1 MLADYVGVSHAAIVT
16 GCPPALNAC
25 AMMAKITGAEIYA
38 MTEERDDAPRQ
49 ARLFIDAALTESGI
63 VELDADRA
71 HYLRNVL
78 RLERGDAVSVFNG
91 RDGEWR
97 ATIEVAGKRHA
108 RLMVGTPVRP
118 QESEPDLWLAF
129 APIKRARIDFI
140 AEKATEL
147 GVSAL
152 LPVFTRYTAMTR
164 VNVERLQANAMEAA
178 EQTERLSVPQVREPV
193 TLEKLLQTWPGDRRL
208 LIADESGGG
217 EPIGAALGGLSA
229 AERKAPWAIL
239 IGPEGGFH
247 RDELD
252 LLRKLDFVTAVGLG
266 PRILR
271 ADTAALAA
279 LSCWQALAGDW
290 ERPTPRLPLDYKR
303 RDAKES

>member
-1 MLADYVGVSHAAIVT
+1 MNEQDGSQ
-16 GCPPALNAC
+16 
-25 AMMAKITGAEIYA
+25 
-38 MTEERDDAPRQ
+38 Q
-49 ARLFIDAALTESGI
+49 ARLFVSTALQEAAI
-63 VELDADRA
+63 VELDSDRA
-71 HYLRNVL
+71 HYLRHVL
-78 RLERGDAVSVFNG
+78 RLGNGDAVSLFNG
-91 RDGEWR
+91 TDGEWR
-97 ATIEVAGKRHA
+97 ATIEATGKRGA
-108 RLMVGTPVRP
+108 RLSVGARLRD
-118 QESEPDLWLAF
+118 QEPEPDLWLVF

-152 LPVFTRYTAMTR
+152 VPVFTRYTNMTR
-164 VNVERLQANAMEAA
+164 VNAERLRSIAIEAA
-178 EQTERLSVPQVREPV
+178 EQTERLSVPEVSEPV
-193 TLEKLLQTWPGDRRL
+193 TLEKLAQSWPRQRRL
-208 LIADESGGG
+208 LMADESGGG
-217 EPIGAALGGLSA
+217 EPIAAALGRLDASA
-229 AERKAPWAIL
+229 KRSPWAIL

-290 ERPTPRLPLDYKR
+290 ERPTPRLALDYRR
-303 RDAKES
+303 RDAKER

>member
-1 MLADYVGVSHAAIVT
+1 MSEEDGRQPRLYVEAPLATD
-16 GCPPALNAC
+16 
-25 AMMAKITGAEIYA
+25 AM
-38 MTEERDDAPRQ
+38 
-49 ARLFIDAALTESGI
+49 
-63 VELDADRA
+63 VELDAERA

-78 RLERGDAVSVFNG
+78 RLGEGDAVKLFNG

-97 ATIEVAGKRHA
+97 AVVQALGKRGGVLQVQA
-108 RLMVGTPVRP
+108 LLRL
-118 QESEPDLWLAF
+118 QQDEPDLWLVF

-152 LPVFTRYTAMTR
+152 APVFTRYTAMSR
-164 VNVERLQANAMEAA
+164 VNVERLRATALEAA
-178 EQTERLSVPQVREPV
+178 EQTERLSLPAVHEPLPLA
-193 TLEKLLQTWPGDRRL
+193 TLLQSWPRERRL
-208 LIADESGGG
+208 LLADESGGG
-217 EPIGAALGGLSA
+217 LAIGTMLRGLDA
-229 AERKAPWAIL
+229 AERGRPWAVL
-239 IGPEGGFH
+239 VGPEGGFH

-252 LLRKLDFVTAVGLG
+252 LLRNLDFVTAVGLG

>member
-1 MLADYVGVSHAAIVT
+1 MS
-16 GCPPALNAC
+16 
-25 AMMAKITGAEIYA
+25 
-38 MTEERDDAPRQ
+38 EEREEDGRQPR
-49 ARLFIDAALTESGI
+49 LYVETVLAAGAM
-63 VELDADRA
+63 VELDAERA

-78 RLERGDAVSVFNG
+78 RLGEGDAVKLFNG

-97 ATIEVAGKRHA
+97 ASVQALGKRGGILQVQA
-108 RLMVGTPVRP
+108 LLREQRD
-118 QESEPDLWLAF
+118 EPDLWLVF

-152 LPVFTRYTAMTR
+152 APVFTRYTAMSR
-164 VNVERLQANAMEAA
+164 VNVERLRATALEAA
-178 EQTERLSVPQVREPV
+178 EQTERLSVPEVREPMP
-193 TLEKLLQTWPGDRRL
+193 LASLLQSWPQERRL
-208 LIADESGGG
+208 LLADESGGG
-217 EPIGAALGGLSA
+217 LPIGAALRDMDA
-229 AERKAPWAIL
+229 AERARPWAVL
-239 IGPEGGFH
+239 VGPEGGFH

-252 LLRKLDFVTAVGLG
+252 LLRNLDFVTAVGLG

-290 ERPTPRLPLDYKR
+290 ERPTPRLPLDYRR